1 MSAIEVN
8 YLFGERVRGTLVL
21 DLDQFSGARL
31 SDPMFE
37 DEVIGIIRDA
47 VMTDMED
54 GVVIVN
60 LESVV
65 DWVKRKKEA
74 LT

>member
-21 DLDQFSGARL
+21 DLDQFSGAL
-31 SDPMFE
+31 LTDPMFE
-37 DEVIGIIRDA
+37 DEVIGVIRDA

-54 GVVIVN
+54 GVTIVN

-74 LT
+74 LR

>member
-21 DLDQFSGARL
+21 DLDQFGGAL
-31 SDPMFE
+31 LTDPMFE

-47 VMTDMED
+47 VMADMED

>member
-21 DLDQFSGARL
+21 DIDQFSGAL
-31 SDPMFE
+31 LTDPMFE
-37 DEVIGIIRDA
+37 DEVIGVIRDA